1 MSDLFFIDN
10 SEKINLLGHI
20 KETISLIDYP
30 SPMIFSVLSR
40 LSIVSFLRGKGVL
53 DDIIDRQAIDIF
65 KQLSNFAAQHNEY
78 SWFDDWSK
86 RLIVAVKERKIG
98 VSR

>member
-1 MSDLFFIDN
+1 MSNLFFIDN

-30 SPMIFSVLSR
+30 SPMLFSVLSR

-65 KQLSNFAAQHNEY
+65 KQLSIYTLKELRGY
-78 SWFDDWSK
+78 SGNSDK
-86 RLIVAVKERKIG
+86 ALEQLQKIVDRI
-98 VSR
+98 

>member
-1 MSDLFFIDN
+1 MSDLFFIDD
-10 SEKINLLGHI
+10 SEKTNLLCHI
-20 KETISLIDYP
+20 KETIALLDYP

-53 DDIIDRQAIDIF
+53 DDTLDRQAIDIF
-65 KQLSNFAAQHNEY
+65 KQLSHFSAQHDEY
-78 SWFDDWSK
+78 LWFDDWSK

-98 VSR
+98 ASR

>member
-1 MSDLFFIDN
+1 MSNLFFIDN
-10 SEKINLLGHI
+10 SEQSNLLCHI
-20 KETISLIDYP
+20 KETIALLDYP

-53 DDIIDRQAIDIF
+53 DDSLDRQAIDIF
-65 KQLSNFAAQHNEY
+65 KQLSHFAAQHDEY
-78 SWFDDWSK
+78 AWFDDWSK

-98 VSR
+98 VYK

>member
-1 MSDLFFIDN
+1 
-10 SEKINLLGHI
+10 
-20 KETISLIDYP
+20 
-30 SPMIFSVLSR
+30 MIFSVLSR

-65 KQLSNFAAQHNEY
+65 KQLSNFAAQHSEY
-78 SWFDDWSK
+78 AWFDDWSK
-86 RLIVAVKERKIG
+86 RLIAAVKERKIG